1 MEKKER
7 MLKYL
12 ESIYVPKHHADD
24 YTKLIQFIS
33 DHHLRDIEKA
43 DEYKTGVDMILIRTL
58 GRGAR
63 ETFQGWELVK
73 ADFDRVYS
81 TYANAYIYVPGSRGT
96 PQRVFRNSNKIA
108 VVF

>member
-7 MLKYL
+7 MLQYL
-12 ESIYVPKHHADD
+12 TNVYVPKVHADD

-33 DHHLRDIEKA
+33 EHRLFDITNLEEHKV
-43 DEYKTGVDMILIRTL
+43 GVDLLMIRTL

-108 VVF
+108 VVL